1 MPTLKI
7 GDVATTFVFGV
18 DAYVDKLFG
27 RNTTIDESNPSA
39 IRLQINLKHYA
50 NRSRNSLED
59 SDFDRLKGEIQ
70 QLSKLSIRDATVA
83 KEIANFQ
90 DVAIVEID
98 IGNGA
103 PLSFAVTQQTTDHR
117 EVAFEF

>member
-1 MPTLKI
+1 MSTLKI

-18 DAYVDKLFG
+18 DAFVDKLFG

-39 IRLQINLKHYA
+39 IKLQINLKHYA
-50 NRSRNSLED
+50 NRSPNSLED

-70 QLSKLSIRDATVA
+70 QLLKFSIRDATVA

-90 DVAIVEID
+90 DMAFVEID

-103 PLSFAVTQQTTDHR
+103 PLSFAVTKQTTDHR
-117 EVAFEF
+117 GVEFEF